1 MFINNIYLNMSVT
14 FPENFCIDAWHRGE
28 RKIKVDQCH
37 QDYTLMTN
45 KDKFTKQGNE
55 IYLNGNLLTNMP
67 NINPED
73 LARIYK
79 YYLKKK
85 GYKIYE

>member
-1 MFINNIYLNMSVT
+1 MSVT
-14 FPENFCIDAWHRGE
+14 FPENFCIDAWHRGS
-28 RKIKVDQCH
+28 RKITVDQCH
-37 QDYTLMTN
+37 HEYTLMSN
-45 KDKFTKQGNE
+45 KDKFTQQGNE
-55 IYLNGNLLTNMP
+55 IYLNGTLLTNMP